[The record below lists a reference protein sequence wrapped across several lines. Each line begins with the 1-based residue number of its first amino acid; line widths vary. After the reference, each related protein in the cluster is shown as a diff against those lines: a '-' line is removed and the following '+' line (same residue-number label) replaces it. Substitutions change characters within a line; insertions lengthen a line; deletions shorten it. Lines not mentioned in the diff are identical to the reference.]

1 MASKKQKRSI
11 EVRTRKQKKGWRTLA
26 LSATALIVVG
36 LLIFFFVTLFDALF
50 PTSGKGTAQRKEKRE
65 VILYFSD
72 ANERFLIPEKR
83 FIPKEATDEEQ
94 AREIVKA
101 LLAGSKAGNTATL
114 PSKADVQG
122 VKIREDGTA
131 EVSFNKAFVNAH
143 PGSGT
148 SEMATVFSLT
158 NSLCTNIP
166 VIKRVRILLDGKE
179 LASIR
184 GHIDTRKPFTPREL
198 SASGAKS

>member
-11 EVRTRKQKKGWRTLA
+11 EVKTRKKKKGWRTLA
-26 LSATALIVVG
+26 LSVTAMAVVG
-36 LLIFFFVTLFDALF
+36 LLIFFFVTLFDAVF
-50 PTSGKGTAQRKEKRE
+50 PTSGKGTAQRKEKME
-65 VILYFSD
+65 VVVYFSD
-72 ANERFLIPEKR
+72 ANERFLVPEKR
-83 FIPKEATDEEQ
+83 FVPREAKDEDQ
-94 AREIVKA
+94 AREIVRA
-101 LLAGSKAGNTATL
+101 LLAGSKTGHTATL
-114 PSKADVQG
+114 PAKAEVQG
-122 VKIREDGTA
+122 VRIREDGTA
-131 EVSFNKAFVNAH
+131 EVSFSKAFVNTH

-184 GHIDTRKPFTPREL
+184 GHIDTRKPFTPRDL
-198 SASGAKS
+198 TAPGAKS

>member
-1 MASKKQKRSI
+1 MASKKQKRSM
-11 EVRTRKQKKGWRTLA
+11 EVRTRKKKKGWRTLA
-26 LSATALIVVG
+26 LSAITLAVVG

-65 VILYFSD
+65 VVLYFSD
-72 ANERFLIPEKR
+72 ANERFLVTEKR
-83 FIPKEATDEEQ
+83 FVPKEATDEEQ

-101 LLAGSKAGNTATL
+101 LLSGSKTGNMATL

-122 VKIREDGTA
+122 VRIREDGTA
-131 EVSFNKAFVNAH
+131 EVSFTKTLVSAH

-158 NSLCTNIP
+158 NSICTNLP
-166 VIKRVRILLDGKE
+166 AVKRVRILLDGKE

-184 GHIDTRKPFTPREL
+184 GHIDTRKPFTPRNL
-198 SASGAKS
+198 TAPGAKS